1 MKRLIPVLSLL
12 LGASV
17 SSQAIIITSAI
28 DPAVIGVSGSLIDF
42 EGVTLGSNAFTSL
55 PFNVTQSLGPAVSA
69 TIATANTGS
78 FTGTGGVGNL
88 SSINDVSALNA
99 AAGNRFLTNWN
110 YTPAFGQTAANLA
123 NRLTLAFNTGLAGVD
138 FVYSGNDSN
147 SANNLADAGVAGSR
161 NRVIFNTCTGTWNGT
176 TCSGTLGSEAG
187 IFANQRPGTSNNT
200 NLRTIGS
207 TQSAG
212 TVITSIVI
220 EFNGLDN
227 GPGFAVDF
235 MAFDRFNAYV
245 AATPGTSTPGTS
257 VPPTT
262 STPGGNPIPEPSTYA
277 LVGAGLA
284 ALAYARRK

>member
-17 SSQAIIITSAI
+17 SSQAIIITTAV
-28 DPAVIGVSGSLIDF
+28 DPALLGVSGSLIDF

-55 PFNVTQSLGPAVSA
+55 PFNVSQTSGPAVSA

-88 SSINDVSALNA
+88 SSINDASALNA

-110 YTPAFGQTAANLA
+110 YTPSFAQGSANLA

-138 FVYSGNDSN
+138 FAYSGNDSN
-147 SANNLADAGVAGSR
+147 AANNLTNPDVAGTR
-161 NRVIFNTCTGTWNGT
+161 NRVVFNTCVGTWNGS
-176 TCSGTLGSEAG
+176 TCSGTVGSEAG
-187 IFANQRPGTSNNT
+187 IFMNQRPGTANNA

-220 EFNGLDN
+220 EFNGFDN

-235 MAFDRFNAYV
+235 MAFDRFNAFV
-245 AATPGTSTPGTS
+245 AGTPSGSS
-257 VPPTT
+257 SPTT
-262 STPGGNPIPEPSTYA
+262 SATTSSGGGDTIPEPSTYA